1 MAEMHGIGPRHSL
14 PAALAALGVLSG
26 AHAALAET
34 FPAAL
39 DMATVQDWLRR
50 ETNTTPDQV
59 VAISPSAA
67 TRIMSIEEPAPGR
80 RRAQVEAQ
88 ALSAQAAA
96 RTGVLTWRM
105 PLDVDCGSG
114 RVKLGPTVGY
124 ASRRGV
130 GPAVPLRAADAVWRE
145 APAGTQLDFLRK
157 AACARRDGTVKTSTN
172 APAKPP
178 PPPLREAKSASA
190 PRPIKIGHQTST
202 RTTGLAVQVI
212 SSPDKG
218 EAEAALRRLQG
229 RFGPQTAGLQ
239 PAVARAEVRGST
251 TYRGMLTGFASRQ
264 AAASFCTELQG
275 AKLACFLRQ
284 APEPPLKPVAT
295 K

>member
-1 MAEMHGIGPRHSL
+1 MHEIGPRLSL
-14 PAALAALGVLSG
+14 PAALAALGVLAG
-26 AHAALAET
+26 AHPALAET

-39 DMATVQDWLRR
+39 DTASVQDWLSR

-96 RTGVLTWRM
+96 RTGVLAWRM
-105 PLDVDCGSG
+105 SLEVDCGSG

-130 GPAVPLRAADAVWRE
+130 GPAVPLRAADAAWRE

-157 AACARRDGTVKTSTN
+157 AACERRERIVKTS
-172 APAKPP
+172 ASPPAKPP
-178 PPPLREAKSASA
+178 SPPRPPPAEAKIARA
-190 PRPIKIGHQTST
+190 PRPIKIAHQAPTTSS
-202 RTTGLAVQVI
+202 LAVQVI
-212 SSPDKG
+212 SSPNKG

-229 RFGPQTAGLQ
+229 RFGPQTAGLE
-239 PAVARAEVRGST
+239 PAVARAEVRGAT

-264 AAASFCTELQG
+264 AAASLCAELQG
-275 AKLACFLRQ
+275 ARQACFLRQ

-295 K
+295 R

>member
-1 MAEMHGIGPRHSL
+1 MAEMHGIGPRLSL
-14 PAALAALGVLSG
+14 PAALAALGVLAG
-26 AHAALAET
+26 ALPAVAET

-39 DMATVQDWLRR
+39 DTATVQDWLRR
-50 ETNTTPDQV
+50 ETNTSPDQV

-67 TRIMSIEEPAPGR
+67 TRIMSIEELAPGR

-114 RVKLGPTVGY
+114 RVKLGATVGY

-130 GPAVPLRAADAVWRE
+130 GPAVPLRAADTAWRE
-145 APAGTQLDFLRK
+145 APAGTQLDFLHK
-157 AACARRDGTVKTSTN
+157 AACQRRDGIVKTSTN
-172 APAKPP
+172 PPGKPP
-178 PPPLREAKSASA
+178 PPPKEAKSASA
-190 PRPIKIGHQTST
+190 PRPINITHQAPPM
-202 RTTGLAVQVI
+202 TTGPAVQVI

-239 PAVARAEVRGST
+239 PAVARAEVRGAT

-264 AAASFCTELQG
+264 AAASFCAELRG

-295 K
+295 R